1 MSLLNRFN
9 LGTVSAMLPEV
20 KISFQHRLNLYILF
34 TFSGTL
40 LFIFSL
46 FGLAGPFG
54 DIVGNFFRTLF
65 GRGSI
70 LVVIGFFVT
79 GLILIR
85 IQTKKTVG
93 NIVSGQFLL
102 SIFLI
107 WLSVQGFLSIGFG
120 ISSIKDIDLVGGGGL
135 VGYLLFPI
143 LLKPMGFGGA
153 IIVLLAILI
162 YGIVLFTGKTIVE
175 CLNVI
180 SKLGSRPELIWELIP
195 DAFETFRMPEG
206 KANYAD
212 SIIKDL
218 HNKQE
223 LSQKP
228 SETTDQGEKVAPE
241 NFWETI
247 DKSNLAPTQA
257 FSDDILIQA
266 INPAQKPTEPEIDT
280 QVVDSILSSKHIAKI
295 AKAPKATKSN
305 WAQDTIF
312 RRTGDWQELPINIF
326 IPSNQQ
332 KGVEPTEEN
341 KRIIESTFKAFNI
354 VVDIGKAITGPTVS
368 QYQFRPQ
375 SGVKLSRISA
385 LHQDLALALSAKS
398 LRMQM
403 PIPGQN
409 WASIEIPNQYKQEVR
424 VRDMIDTTEF
434 DHYDDP
440 LPIPIGKTVSGE
452 NLFYSLTKA
461 PHLLV
466 AGATGSGKSVWINSM
481 LTSLLYRY
489 SPKDLQLIL
498 IDMKMVELNL
508 YEGIP
513 HLLSPVITESE
524 KAINALKWTIFE
536 MDRRYQLLRGQ
547 GKRNILDYNN
557 YAESQNFGS
566 PEGPLNLIPYIVLVI
581 DELAELMMQAKNEV
595 EPIIARL
602 TAMSRAVGI
611 HLVLGT
617 QRPDVNIVTG
627 LIKTNIPTRLCFA
640 VATQI
645 DSRVILDA
653 NGGETLLGQGD
664 GLFKSPK
671 TLQPIRFQ
679 GANTEEI
686 EVHRLVKQL
695 IDQGNQK
702 EGYSNF
708 DPNVTEP
715 PVGTI
720 NVPGLKKPTTKD
732 LDDGIAL
739 YEDAKKL
746 VVDMQMCSVGILAG
760 NLGVDNRV
768 AKKIIDELYENGV
781 VGPEIH
787 GTSSREVLQFN

>member
-1 MSLLNRFN
+1 MPLLNNFN
-9 LGTVSAMLPEV
+9 LGTVSSMLPAV

-40 LFIFSL
+40 LFILSL

-54 DIVGNFFRTLF
+54 DVVGNFFRTLF
-65 GRGSI
+65 GRGAI

-93 NIVSGQFLL
+93 NIVSGQFLT

-120 ISSIKDIDLVGGGGL
+120 ITNIKDVDLVGGGGL
-135 VGYLLFPI
+135 VGYVLYPF
-143 LLKPMGFGGA
+143 LLKPLGLAGA
-153 IIVLLAILI
+153 IVVLIAVML
-162 YGIVLFTGKTIVE
+162 YGIILFTGKTIVE
-175 CLNVI
+175 CLEILGNL
-180 SKLGSRPELIWELIP
+180 SKKPELIWELIP
-195 DAFETFRMPEG
+195 DAFETFRMSPG
-206 KANYAD
+206 VQTYAD
-212 SIIKDL
+212 SIIDSL
-218 HNKQE
+218 HNKTE
-223 LSQKP
+223 LNSQP
-228 SETTDQGEKVAPE
+228 PKVEADLEPKIE
-241 NFWETI
+241 FWGTI
-247 DKSNLAPTQA
+247 KKEGQTPNQT
-257 FSDDILIQA
+257 FSDDKLIQA
-266 INPAQKPTEPEIDT
+266 LKILDRPNLPEPVIDT
-280 QVVDSILSSKHIAKI
+280 ELVDNILSTKHIAKI
-295 AKAPKATKSN
+295 TKPKAQKTNSI
-305 WAQDTIF
+305 QDTIF

-326 IPSNQQ
+326 IPSSAK
-332 KGVEPTEEN
+332 KGIEPTEDN
-341 KRIIESTFKAFNI
+341 QTKIRQTFGAFGIN
-354 VVDIGKAITGPTVS
+354 VTMGEAITGPTVS
-368 QYQFRPQ
+368 QYQFRPD
-375 SGVKLSRISA
+375 SGIKLSRISA
-385 LHQDLALALSAKS
+385 LHQDLSLALAAKS

-403 PIPGQN
+403 PIPGHN
-409 WASIEIPNQYKQEVR
+409 WASIEIPNQFKQEVR
-424 VRDMIDTTEF
+424 VRDLIDTVEF
-434 DHYDDP
+434 DNYSDP

-481 LTSLLYRY
+481 LTSLLFKY

-508 YEGIP
+508 YDNIP
-513 HLLSPVITESE
+513 HLLSPVITESD
-524 KAINALKWTIFE
+524 KAINALKWSIFE

-557 YAESQNFGS
+557 YVDSQPSNT
-566 PEGPLNLIPYIVLVI
+566 EGLQLIPYIVIVI

-627 LIKTNIPTRLCFA
+627 LIKTNVPTRLCFA

-645 DSRVILDA
+645 DSRVILDS

-671 TLQPIRFQ
+671 TLQPVRFQ
-679 GANTEEI
+679 GANTQEI

-708 DPNVTEP
+708 NPDVTEP

-720 NVPGLKKPTTKD
+720 NVPGLKKSTKD
-732 LDDGIAL
+732 PEDGIAI
-739 YEDAKKL
+739 YEEAKKL
-746 VVDMQMCSVGILAG
+746 VLDMQMCSVSILSG
-760 NLGVDNRV
+760 NLGIDSKT
-768 AKKIIDELYENGV
+768 AKKVIDELYDNGV
-781 VGPEIH
+781 VGGEIY
-787 GTSSREVLQFN
+787 GTNSREVIQFN

>member
-1 MSLLNRFN
+1 MPLLNNFN
-9 LGTVSAMLPEV
+9 LGTVSSMLPAV

-40 LFIFSL
+40 LFILSL
-46 FGLAGPFG
+46 FGMAGPFG
-54 DIVGNFFRTLF
+54 DVVGNFFRTLF
-65 GRGSI
+65 GRGAI

-93 NIVSGQFLL
+93 NIVSGQFLT

-107 WLSVQGFLSIGFG
+107 WLSVQGFLSVGFG
-120 ISSIKDIDLVGGGGL
+120 ITNIKDVDLVGGGGL
-135 VGYLLFPI
+135 VGYILYPF
-143 LLKPMGFGGA
+143 LLKPLGLAGA
-153 IIVLLAILI
+153 IVILIAILL
-162 YGIVLFTGKTIVE
+162 YGIILFTGKTIVE
-175 CLNVI
+175 CLEI
-180 SKLGSRPELIWELIP
+180 LGSLSKKPELIWELIP
-195 DAFETFRMPEG
+195 DAFETFRMAPG
-206 KANYAD
+206 AQTYAE
-212 SIIKDL
+212 SIIDSL
-218 HNKQE
+218 HNKTE
-223 LSQKP
+223 LTKEIP
-228 SETTDQGEKVAPE
+228 KIEIEPETKLED
-241 NFWETI
+241 TI
-247 DKSNLAPTQA
+247 KKEEEASTQV
-257 FSDDILIQA
+257 FSDDELINALKTLDQA
-266 INPAQKPTEPEIDT
+266 TSPEPVIDT
-280 QVVDSILSSKHIAKI
+280 QLVDSILTTKQIAKT
-295 AKAPKATKSN
+295 PKLKTQKTN
-305 WAQDTIF
+305 FTQDTIF

-326 IPSNQQ
+326 IPSSTK
-332 KGVEPTEEN
+332 KGVEPTQFNQSKIQE
-341 KRIIESTFKAFNI
+341 TFRAFNI
-354 VVDIGKAITGPTVS
+354 NVSMGQAITGPTVS
-368 QYQFRPQ
+368 QYQFRPD
-375 SGVKLSRISA
+375 SGIKLSRISA
-385 LHQDLALALSAKS
+385 LHQDLSLALAAKS

-409 WASIEIPNQYKQEVR
+409 WASIEIPNQFKQEVR
-424 VRDMIDTTEF
+424 VRDLIDTNEF
-434 DHYDDP
+434 DSYSDP

-481 LTSLLYRY
+481 LTSLLFKY

-508 YEGIP
+508 YDNIP
-513 HLLSPVITESE
+513 HLLSPVITESD
-524 KAINALKWTIFE
+524 KAINALKWSIFE

-557 YAESQNFGS
+557 YVESQSSNT
-566 PEGPLNLIPYIVLVI
+566 EGLNLIPYIVIVI

-627 LIKTNIPTRLCFA
+627 LIKTNVPTRLCFA

-645 DSRVILDA
+645 DSRVILDS

-708 DPNVTEP
+708 NPDVTEP

-720 NVPGLKKPTTKD
+720 NVPGLKKSTKD
-732 LDDGIAL
+732 PEDGIAI

-746 VVDMQMCSVGILAG
+746 VLDMQMCSISILSG
-760 NLGVDNRV
+760 NLGIDSKT
-768 AKKIIDELYENGV
+768 AKKVIDELYDNGV
-781 VGPEIH
+781 VGGEIY
-787 GTSSREVLQFN
+787 GTNSREVIQFN